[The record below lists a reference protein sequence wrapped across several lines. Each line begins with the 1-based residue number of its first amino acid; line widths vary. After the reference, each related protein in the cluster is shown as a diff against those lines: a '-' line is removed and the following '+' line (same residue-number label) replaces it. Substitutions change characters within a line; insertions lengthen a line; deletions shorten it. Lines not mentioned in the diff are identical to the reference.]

1 MAEVQIGGLMFR
13 DVKDGDMCPYNFHTE
28 APEVLRWL
36 CPSLTMA
43 EAAALARLGWGMSV
57 TVENMRRLVLRNI
70 EKVRASGV
78 TLRDED
84 GEKATISIP
93 ASGPPTGALPVRI
106 MRAAE
111 AIAEKS
117 MREPVSTIG
126 EPIPWR
132 LVTGLELREGST
144 YLVVY
149 RRSSERPP
157 SENVRAVEA
166 IFAAFDCAGIASV
179 VMSLPADAPLEI
191 RPAEG
196 AMADE
201 IARLRAHPSPSEV
214 AELLRAVEWH
224 ACDDMEA
231 PRCVSCGGKSSLD
244 VGTGHDADCKLAAM
258 LRRCEGV

>member
-1 MAEVQIGGLMFR
+1 MAEIGGLMFR
-13 DVKDGDMCPYNFHTE
+13 DVKDGDQCPYNFHTE

-57 TVENMRRLVLRNI
+57 TVENVRRLVLENL

-93 ASGPPTGALPVRI
+93 ASGPPTGALPVRLWSAS
-106 MRAAE
+106 RA
-111 AIAEKS
+111 
-117 MREPVSTIG
+117 
-126 EPIPWR
+126 
-132 LVTGLELREGST
+132 
-144 YLVVY
+144 
-149 RRSSERPP
+149 
-157 SENVRAVEA
+157 
-166 IFAAFDCAGIASV
+166 
-179 VMSLPADAPLEI
+179 
-191 RPAEG
+191 
-196 AMADE
+196 
-201 IARLRAHPSPSEV
+201 PSPAEV

-231 PRCVSCGGKSSLD
+231 PRCVSCGGKSSHD
-244 VGTGHDADCKLAAM
+244 VGTGHGADCKLAAM